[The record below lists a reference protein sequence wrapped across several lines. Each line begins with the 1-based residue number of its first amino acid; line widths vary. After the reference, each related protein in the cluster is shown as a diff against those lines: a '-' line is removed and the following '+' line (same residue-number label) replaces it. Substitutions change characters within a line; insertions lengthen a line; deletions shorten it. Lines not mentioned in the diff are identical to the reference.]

1 MARRHYFG
9 NGREIRKRGLT
20 VEVKPTGNI
29 ESDIRS
35 LETAIRSLKRKMVQE
50 GVIRDL
56 RRKEY
61 HETKG
66 QIRRRKKL
74 DAIRRENKRR
84 VSSED

>member
-20 VEVKPTGNI
+20 VEIKPTGNI
-29 ESDIRS
+29 ESDVRT
-35 LETAIRSLKRKMVQE
+35 LESAIRTLKRKLVQE

-61 HETKG
+61 YESKG
-66 QIRRRKKL
+66 QIRRRMKL
-74 DAIRRENKRR
+74 DAIRREKKRR
-84 VSSED
+84 SNIED